1 LGEPTYTSILV
12 EISAVPKLLIP
23 CSRLTEFSVETHNE
37 LRAVV
42 SRALAEVHSAGQLEK
57 LALRGLSRVV
67 VTTKN
72 CGRGALANGYK
83 DLAQRPP

>member
-1 LGEPTYTSILV
+1 MQLSHAHWQKFIQP
-12 EISAVPKLLIP
+12 
-23 CSRLTEFSVETHNE
+23 
-37 LRAVV
+37 V
-42 SRALAEVHSAGQLEK
+42 SQLEK

-72 CGRGALANGYK
+72 CGRDALANGYK

>member
-1 LGEPTYTSILV
+1 M
-12 EISAVPKLLIP
+12 
-23 CSRLTEFSVETHNE
+23 HNE

-72 CGRGALANGYK
+72 CGRDAWANGYE

>member
-1 LGEPTYTSILV
+1 MNCVQLSH
-12 EISAVPKLLIP
+12 A
-23 CSRLTEFSVETHNE
+23 H
-37 LRAVV
+37 
-42 SRALAEVHSAGQLEK
+42 LAEVHSAGQLEK

-83 DLAQRPP
+83 DLAQRPRYPFGECLGPRSKNTASHCAKTRLINGLVAIGPSR

>member
-72 CGRGALANGYK
+72 CGRGGLANGYK